1 MNEKVSVII
10 PTYNNDKYLG
20 KCIDSVLKQT
30 YKNIEIIIIND
41 GSTDKTDFVVEKYK
55 DERIKY
61 YKNKNQGI
69 GKSRNYGIKQ
79 SSGEYLMFV
88 DSDDYINENAVEE
101 MIKKITSDNL
111 DMLICDFYKV
121 ENEIEEVKLI
131 DFDYCSI
138 SDKPELLLEINLS
151 PWNKIYKKDL
161 IIRNKIFFNEKLKYE
176 DVEFVIDCLIKAKK
190 IGKLN
195 KILYYYVIHKKS
207 ETTIRDEKCFD
218 IIKVINGVRK
228 KYADKYYLKDTMN
241 RLTVQILTNYT
252 IQQRY
257 QLNKNVATNF
267 INSAFLY
274 LKENVKD
281 YKKMKYYKK
290 RGIKAIIERNRVLTI
305 LYCNMYRKINNIKR
319 KAIK

>member
-1 MNEKVSVII
+1 M
-10 PTYNNDKYLG
+10 
-20 KCIDSVLKQT
+20 
-30 YKNIEIIIIND
+30 
-41 GSTDKTDFVVEKYK
+41 
-55 DERIKY
+55 
-61 YKNKNQGI
+61 
-69 GKSRNYGIKQ
+69 
-79 SSGEYLMFV
+79 
-88 DSDDYINENAVEE
+88 
-101 MIKKITSDNL
+101 
-111 DMLICDFYKV
+111 
-121 ENEIEEVKLI
+121 
-131 DFDYCSI
+131 
-138 SDKPELLLEINLS
+138 
-151 PWNKIYKKDL
+151 
-161 IIRNKIFFNEKLKYE
+161 
-176 DVEFVIDCLIKAKK
+176 
-190 IGKLN
+190 
-195 KILYYYVIHKKS
+195 YYYVIHKKS